1 MKALIRGIGAVGG
14 FGTGIDSLE
23 RTLAKGAV
31 AHQWIEFETTRGR
44 LRVPGY
50 RADTSALSEFVPIRV
65 LRRMAHNSRMA
76 LTGAFSALADAA
88 MMESEQRGRLGIIVA
103 TGYGAT
109 CNNFDFQH
117 LSDDGADFSGSPT
130 KFSNSVH
137 NAAAA
142 NISIALSDRGPNH
155 SVSHLSMSFPS
166 ALLTALQWL
175 REDRV
180 DTVLVG
186 GVDEFSKALAYAW
199 QLMSVNNSDGRQR
212 PLIGEGASFFVLSS
226 AEVSSSSQYGVIEHV
241 NVEHTLRNPA
251 PFPHAAAHFLGIQEL
266 TLPDCIS
273 DRLPPDAQLAAYAHL
288 YGIIPV
294 AAAFDLAV
302 AALSLKLGTL
312 FPSMP
317 LPTDKTVPNVIR
329 SAQPLKQGSICCFQC
344 GVRNTFG
351 WITIGSQRP

>member
-1 MKALIRGIGAVGG
+1 VKALIRGIGAVGG
-14 FGTGIDSLE
+14 FGIGIDSLE
-23 RTLAKGAV
+23 SALVKGGV
-31 AHQWIEFETTRGR
+31 GHQWIEFETTRGQ
-44 LRVPGY
+44 LRIPGY
-50 RADTSALSEFVPIRV
+50 RADTSALTQFVPIRV
-65 LRRMAHNSRMA
+65 LRRMAHNSRIA

-88 MMESEQRGRLGIIVA
+88 MMDSKQRGRLGIIVA

-109 CNNFDFQH
+109 CNNYDFQH

-142 NISIALSDRGPNH
+142 NISIALGDRGPNH
-155 SVSHLSMSFPS
+155 SVSHLSMSFPT

-186 GVDEFSKALAYAW
+186 GVDEFSKALGYAR
-199 QLMSVNNSDGRQR
+199 QLMPATDSDGARM

-226 AEVSSSSQYGVIEHV
+226 AEGASSSPYGVIEHV
-241 NVEHTLRNPA
+241 SVEHAFRNPSLL
-251 PFPHAAAHFLGIQEL
+251 PHAAAHILAVQEL
-266 TLPDCIS
+266 ALPDRIN
-273 DRLPPDAQLAAYAHL
+273 DRLPPDARLAAYAHL

-317 LPTDKTVPNVIR
+317 LPDDAARPSIIR
-329 SAQPLKQGSICCFQC
+329 SAQPLKQGSICCFQS
-344 GVRNTFG
+344 GERSTFG